1 MRSSADA
8 AKSGADKDAEA
19 LGKEQLQE
27 ALRDVGRIV
36 DNEFLDDV
44 FKQYDADGSGWVG
57 LEEFKCSVRR
67 RTKLEQWTAAMP
79 IGPLVASCFV
89 PLVLRSYEAVQDE
102 QNQGAVR
109 TASSQQEEMCPDDAH
124 MRPEAGLKL
133 LSDPDPLSRIRRID
147 SRDLTTVC
155 IGLMGGFRELICD
168 RITRLNDA
176 YAAMERQNLKCTD
189 AGGGA
194 VGKFA
199 FSMQGGETSD
209 FYNGLGARVGTGP
222 LTPRALRRALSCRLM
237 PTPSALRCGALFKL

>member
-1 MRSSADA
+1 MRSSTDT

-19 LGKEQLQE
+19 LDKVQLQK
-27 ALRDVGRIV
+27 ALWDVGRIV
-36 DNEFLDDV
+36 DDEFLDDV

-67 RTKLEQWTAAMP
+67 RSKLEQWTAAMP

-89 PLVLRSYEAVQDE
+89 PILLRSYEAIQDE
-102 QNQGAVR
+102 QGQGSVR
-109 TASSQQEEMCPDDAH
+109 TSSTQHEDIGPDNAH
-124 MRPEAGLKL
+124 MKPEAALKL

-147 SRDLTTVC
+147 ARDLTTIC

-168 RITRLNDA
+168 RITRLNEA
-176 YAAMERQNLKCTD
+176 YAAMERQNLKCSD
-189 AGGGA
+189 SGGGA

-209 FYNGLGARVGTGP
+209 FYNGLGARVGTCP
-222 LTPRALRRALSCRLM
+222 LIPRTHRTALSC
-237 PTPSALRCGALFKL
+237 PIDCSAGR